1 MSRQSDQETARVE
14 DKIDLGLFLVEH
26 LMREMIS
33 RGALGEAALAR
44 IMDGVGKS
52 VPALSNSEELRGVY
66 EQIRQRLERCIPT
79 TLQRADRD
87 RDPATE
93 D

>member
-1 MSRQSDQETARVE
+1 MC
-14 DKIDLGLFLVEH
+14 
-26 LMREMIS
+26 EMIS